1 MTQLDTTAL
10 QDGYHELTMVAY
22 EGSSVGTQARAT
34 LPVQI
39 RNSGLSASIDLVD
52 FFDRSPVQGTYHVQ
66 VTANTNTVS
75 QISLFT
81 TGGLLA
87 SVTNQATATFS
98 VDGNFLQAGLHPFYA
113 VVQTTNGLQYRTET
127 KSARLI
133 NAP

>member
-10 QDGYHELTMVAY
+10 ADGYHELTMVAY

-39 RNSGLSASIDLVD
+39 RNTGLSASIDLVD
-52 FFDRSPVQGTYHVQ
+52 FFDGSPVQGTYHVQ
-66 VTANTNTVS
+66 VSANTNTVS
-75 QISLFT
+75 QINLFT

-87 SVTNQATATFS
+87 SVTNQPTATFI

-127 KSARLI
+127 KSARLV